1 MIIAY
6 KNAELGYEKT
16 EVDVQKKSASP
27 EQDTNSFP
35 QIIADIDD
43 SEA

>member
-6 KNAELGYEKT
+6 KNAELGYT
-16 EVDVQKKSASP
+16 VTDDDLPNKSALP
-27 EQDTNSFP
+27 EQGTNSFP